1 MQNVVRRPKT
11 LRRIFEGRRP
21 GLLRF
26 PHADI
31 QNDVW
36 WLAECATRVI
46 SVPNETERLSLGWQ
60 HVTPTGPHWPNRS
73 VTSATPEIVIGMTL
87 SGCSESLGIDNWPT
101 GSASA
106 SSYLLPMAVN
116 APVHVARKPIKP
128 SSRWNMSAGAAASI
142 EKQSVVT
149 RMPIFVGEVGRRR
162 VIPCSAGIAMQVAD
176 LRAYARTWKTE
187 SR

>member
-11 LRRIFEGRRP
+11 LRRIFEGRRL
-21 GLLRF
+21 GLPRF

-60 HVTPTGPHWPNRS
+60 HVTLTGPHWPNRS

-87 SGCSESLGIDNWPT
+87 SGYSESLGIDNWPT

-128 SSRWNMSAGAAASI
+128 SSRWNMSAEAAERIGKRSA
-142 EKQSVVT
+142 VT
-149 RMPIFVGEVGRRR
+149 HMPIFAVGDTRRK
-162 VIPCSAGIAMQVAD
+162 VSPCFAGIAMQAAD
-176 LRAYARTWKTE
+176 LRAYARTWKAE
-187 SR
+187 